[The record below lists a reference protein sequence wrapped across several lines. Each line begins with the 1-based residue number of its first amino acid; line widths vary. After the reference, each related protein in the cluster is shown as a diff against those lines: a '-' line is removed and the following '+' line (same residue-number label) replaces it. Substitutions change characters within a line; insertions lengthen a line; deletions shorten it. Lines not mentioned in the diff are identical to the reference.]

1 MTYQV
6 GVPWQR
12 QHPEPR
18 RPEQP
23 VLAAIAELE
32 ALESPDEIDRTVLWQ
47 LEEGR
52 RRGEGQPESISI
64 PLFPPGVD
72 LDEVLA
78 DLEALRGRMR
88 RLRGA
93 DAPYRDGI
101 YPEPGDRVGWVD
113 ADGVVHVE
121 LFGVSPSSAVRAQD
135 ALSAALDV
143 LGRIG
148 AID

>member
-1 MTYQV
+1 MTHSES
-6 GVPWQR
+6 R
-12 QHPEPR
+12 
-18 RPEQP
+18 

-32 ALESPDEIDRTVLWQ
+32 AAEDPDEIDSTVLWQ

-52 RRGEGQPESISI
+52 RREGVPESISI
-64 PLFPPGVD
+64 PLFPPGVG

-78 DLEALRGRMR
+78 DLEALRGRTR

-121 LFGVSPSSAVRAQD
+121 LFGVSPSSAVRAQG